1 MTGSSGLEQGYRRL
15 LACYPRVYRRE
26 HAEEILAVLMAG
38 APQGQKR
45 PRLAESADVFWSALK
60 MRLRGPG
67 PASENRPW
75 ADALALFSLV
85 APLFLLLVDIL
96 NVALPYRLRLD
107 TRIPFFAR
115 AFGLHPEIGG
125 LPLLSVHIFTIT
137 VGAEVVIAAL
147 VLLGLRWAALAA
159 LVGTAGYWVA
169 AGHSIP
175 WIPYPLQ
182 LVTTGVFIVEAAALV
197 ASPGPRRG
205 RQLVNWRLGVMLVV
219 VAAAVHV
226 STLRYDTM
234 TFPGRLLAPRP
245 SVATIYLAGSVVLAV
260 AAVVLAVVWKLS
272 PYLLLLLAAMFWP
285 YAIQLAFVSTGGST
299 DLLGNPTPQHLVAL
313 YLPPLLFACWVLLT
327 AVAPGR
333 SRLLPS

>member
-67 PASENRPW
+67 PAPENRPW

-115 AFGLHPEIGG
+115 VFSRQPEIGG
-125 LPLLSVHIFTIT
+125 LPLLGVHIFTIT

-169 AGHSIP
+169 AGHSMP

-205 RQLVNWRLGVMLVV
+205 RQLVNWRVGVMLVV

-226 STLRYDTM
+226 SALRYDAM
-234 TFPGRLLAPRP
+234 TFPGRLLAPQP

-313 YLPPLLFACWVLLT
+313 YLPPVLFACWVLLT

>member
-169 AGHSIP
+169 AGHSMP

-226 STLRYDTM
+226 LTLRYDTM
-234 TFPGRLLAPRP
+234 TFPGRLLAPQP

-313 YLPPLLFACWVLLT
+313 YLPPVLFACWVLLT